1 MKQNTVFCQENRR
14 IAVRVLRCLG
24 TLLVIGTLAMGCSGK
39 KAPMEPSGSYK
50 DDTQETDA
58 GLSLLKSFEA
68 DCLDGSTFTQDDL
81 AEKDVTVI
89 NFWSLTCGPCIREM
103 PEIAEFEKSLP
114 DNVQLIT
121 VCLDGA
127 NATDIVKDVLEEA
140 GYEGV
145 TLLNGNGDFAM
156 TCSAIM
162 YTPTTVLVDAEG
174 TMLGD
179 AIIGGRDNLAEV
191 YLEAINSAL
200 TDMGKEE
207 IGSGEN

>member
-1 MKQNTVFCQENRR
+1 MNKNIIFRSKKQKITVFAAC
-14 IAVRVLRCLG
+14 CLAM
-24 TLLVIGTLAMGCSGK
+24 LLIIGTLSGCSGK
-39 KAPMEPSGSYK
+39 KVKMEPSGSYGDK
-50 DDTQETDA
+50 EQETDA

-68 DCLDGSTFTQDDL
+68 NCLDGSTFTQDDL

-89 NFWSLTCGPCIREM
+89 NFWALTCGPCIREM

-127 NATDIVKDVLEEA
+127 DAEDIVKDVLEEA
-140 GYEGV
+140 GYEGI
-145 TLLNGNGDFAM
+145 TLLDGDGDFAM
-156 TCSAIM
+156 TCRAIM
-162 YTPTTVLVDAEG
+162 YTPTTVLVDSEG

-191 YLEAINSAL
+191 YLEAVNSAL
-200 TDMGKEE
+200 KGMGKEE
-207 IGSGEN
+207 IGNEEN

>member
-1 MKQNTVFCQENRR
+1 MKKNIILC
-14 IAVRVLRCLG
+14 CL
-24 TLLVIGTLAMGCSGK
+24 LLLMMGLAGCSGK
-39 KAPMEPSGSYK
+39 KVSIEPSGSYGDK
-50 DDTQETDA
+50 EQEEDE

-68 DCLDGSTFTQDDL
+68 DCLDGSTFTQENL

-89 NFWSLTCGPCIREM
+89 NFWALTCGPCIREM

-127 NATDIVKDVLEEA
+127 GATDIVKDVLEEA
-140 GYEGV
+140 GYEGI
-145 TLLNGNGDFAM
+145 TLLDGDGDFIM
-156 TCSAIM
+156 TCRAIM
-162 YTPTTVLVDAEG
+162 YTPTTVLVDSEG
-174 TMLGD
+174 TMLGG

-200 TDMGKEE
+200 KDMGKEE
-207 IGSGEN
+207 IGNEEN

>member
-1 MKQNTVFCQENRR
+1 MKKNFIFCHESQR
-14 IAVRVLRCLG
+14 ITKRVLCCL
-24 TLLVIGTLAMGCSGK
+24 TMLLVIGLAGCSGK
-39 KAPMEPSGSYK
+39 KVSMEPSGGYK
-50 DDTQETDA
+50 DDGQEKEE

-68 DCLDGSTFTQDDL
+68 ECLDGSTFTQDNL

-121 VCLDGA
+121 VCLDGTDA
-127 NATDIVKDVLEEA
+127 ADIVKDVLEEA
-140 GYEGV
+140 GYEGI
-145 TLLNGNGDFAM
+145 TLLNGDGDFIM

-162 YTPTTVLVDAEG
+162 YTPTTVLVDSEG
-174 TMLGD
+174 TMLGG

-200 TDMGKEE
+200 KEMGKEE
-207 IGSGEN
+207 IGNEEN